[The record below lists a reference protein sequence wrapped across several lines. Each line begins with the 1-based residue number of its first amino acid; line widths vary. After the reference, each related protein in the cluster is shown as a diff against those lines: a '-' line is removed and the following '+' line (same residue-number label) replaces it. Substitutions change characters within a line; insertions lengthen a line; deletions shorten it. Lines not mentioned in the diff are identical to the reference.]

1 MKKPILLIFPIILF
15 LFSCSQDNN
24 EPEVVIDRQTF
35 SVLTNWL
42 EIERKVGEAKSEV
55 IIHGD
60 TLSLFSDFNESVIP
74 RNGVYLYKSK
84 NFHID
89 EGETG
94 SFVQKNDSLSFFLK
108 YKTDI
113 KDRRT
118 TVKYE
123 INGDILIINNKSI
136 EVKYKRLNSK

>member
-24 EPEVVIDRQTF
+24 EPEVVVDYQNF

-42 EIERKVGEAKSEV
+42 EIESKVGEAKSEV

-60 TLSLFSDFNESVIP
+60 TLSLFSDFNESVRP
-74 RNGVYLYKSK
+74 RNGVYIYKSN

-108 YKTDI
+108 DKTDI

-123 INGDILIINNKSI
+123 INGDILMIKNKSI

>member
-24 EPEVVIDRQTF
+24 EPELIIDRQTF
-35 SVLTNWL
+35 SSITNWL
-42 EIERKVGEAKSEV
+42 ETERKVGEENSE
-55 IIHGD
+55 IIIQGD
-60 TLSLFSDFNESVIP
+60 TLSLFSDFNESIIP
-74 RNGVYLYKSK
+74 RNGEYKYKSK

-94 SFVQKNDSLSFFLK
+94 SFLQKNDSLSFFLK
-108 YKTDI
+108 YKTNI
-113 KDRRT
+113 NDRRT

-123 INGDILIINNKSI
+123 INGDVLIINNKSI